1 MHCCTFTS
9 LHMFTPLVVFHLPSC
24 EAKSSV
30 HSLSSF
36 GWRKLTESQY
46 AGLVMGPPEVP
57 TWYQLD
63 EGLSALVVTPL
74 HLGFEFLPLR
84 ACTDLGAAGAYA
96 CSTAPASIQHSPHMI
111 WALLPCFVQTKLT
124 HCLQNDFAKKWTRD
138 YDGALPVFTLWLPC
152 CCFPVVPCLLS
163 LFYNLSC

>member
-1 MHCCTFTS
+1 M
-9 LHMFTPLVVFHLPSC
+9 
-24 EAKSSV
+24 EE
-30 HSLSSF
+30 
-36 GWRKLTESQY
+36 LTESQY
-46 AGLVMGPPEVP
+46 AGLGMGPPEVP

-74 HLGFEFLPLR
+74 HLGFEFLPLQ

-138 YDGALPVFTLWLPC
+138 FDGALPAFPFLCGFPAAVSLWFRVCCLCFTI
-152 CCFPVVPCLLS
+152 FPAELCEFPMIAETS
-163 LFYNLSC
+163 GQ